1 MHSLCQQQVPAFPL
15 MTTSSSVA
23 IAVLVDVGYFE
34 ARKKM
39 KMHPVSVEE
48 EERDCLGKI
57 EQQKSVL
64 LCVFLSVG

>member
-1 MHSLCQQQVPAFPL
+1 

-23 IAVLVDVGYFE
+23 IAVLVAVGYFE

-39 KMHPVSVEE
+39 KMHPVLVEE
-48 EERDCLGKI
+48 EEKGLGKI

-64 LCVFLSVG
+64 SLVAAQEEREKETRKALSIGS

>member
-1 MHSLCQQQVPAFPL
+1 MPAFPL

-39 KMHPVSVEE
+39 KMHPVAVEE

-64 LCVFLSVG
+64 L